1 MSNIT
6 FDAII
11 CGVIAV
17 GAAMATKGISANAG
31 AIDDILVAMLNVKG
45 E

>member
-6 FDAII
+6 FDAIV

-17 GAAMATKGISANAG
+17 GAAVAVKGISANAG
-31 AIDDILVAMLNVKG
+31 AIDDILVAMLNAKG